1 MRTAVATRLSL
12 ATAAALL
19 TVIGVLPGVFARADS
34 PPSSAGATIT
44 TIGPVVAFGFERVAD
59 GLVRDSSGHGI
70 HARPVRFDV
79 PPGRQA
85 SVSGHGQALV
95 FDGARQQFLD
105 VYRDDR
111 LNVDRFTLA
120 AWVRYLPRVH
130 DTRWEILEK
139 AGAYWM
145 NIRTDSRRLRVG
157 GFFGGCSG
165 GRVWHYLDSR
175 TAIPAETWV
184 HLAGTYDGAALTI
197 YVDGVRDASMPV
209 RGRTCVNTL
218 PLAIGAKNQT
228 RDKVVEAYF
237 DGALDD
243 VRVFNRALTGAQVH
257 ALRDRAVS

>member
-1 MRTAVATRLSL
+1 MQTAIATRLSV
-12 ATAAALL
+12 AVAAALL
-19 TVIGVLPGVFARADS
+19 GVTVVLPGGVTRADS
-34 PPSSAGATIT
+34 TPTISGAAAGTS
-44 TIGPVVAFGFERVAD
+44 GPVVAFGFERVGS
-59 GLVRDSSGHGI
+59 GLVRDSSGNGI

-79 PPGRQA
+79 PPRRET

-105 VYRDDR
+105 VYRDGR
-111 LNVDRFTLA
+111 LDVDRFTLA
-120 AWVRYLPRVH
+120 AWVRYLPRIH

-184 HLAGTYDGAALTI
+184 HLAGTYDGATLTI
-197 YVDGVRDASMPV
+197 YVDGVEDASMPV

-228 RDKVVEAYF
+228 RDKVVEAHF

-243 VRVFNRALTGAQVH
+243 VRVFNRALTGTQVR
-257 ALRDRAVS
+257 ALRDRAVT